1 MKLKKYFHIL
11 AAILLV
17 AACEDNDT
25 FTTSQS
31 DLLSFSVDT
40 VRIDTVFSNVSSST
54 RSFWVFNH
62 SGAGIRCSSIRLER
76 GNQSG
81 FRANVDGTYLS
92 SVVGYQ
98 VRDVEIRAGDSIRVY
113 VELTAPRQHA
123 DDPQKLEENLVFNL
137 ESGAMQKVCL
147 AGWAWDAA
155 LWRDVVV
162 TKDSVISSPNP
173 IVVHGGITVNKGA
186 TLTIASGTTLYFAN
200 TAGIQVDGTLKT
212 EGTADRPVVLRG
224 DRIDRMFDYLPYDR
238 VSGQWRGIRFGSDSY
253 GNELKYT
260 DLHGAFDGIVADSSK
275 VDSEKLHV
283 FASTIHNCQGV
294 GLQLNHCKARL
305 DNTLISNALKAC
317 LEVNGGDVVI
327 NGCTLAQF
335 YPFDTDRGAAIRF
348 RAPLQNLLCRNSL
361 ITGYADDVMMG
372 EAGDLSNYRFEN
384 CIVRTP
390 EVVGTE
396 SVRFSDVL
404 FENPKDTLTTGKKH
418 FERID
423 TENLVYDFQLDAASP
438 AIGKAN
444 AATSLPTDRN
454 GRARDEKPDIGA
466 FERK

>member
-1 MKLKKYFHIL
+1 MRLKRYFHIL

-40 VRIDTVFSNVSSST
+40 VRVDTVFSNVPSST

-62 SGAGIRCSSIRLER
+62 SGAGIRCSSILLER

-81 FRANVDGTYLS
+81 FRVNVDGIYLS

-98 VRDVEIRAGDSIRVY
+98 AQDVEIRAGDSIRIY
-113 VELTAPRQHA
+113 VELTASQQHV
-123 DDPQKLEENLVFNL
+123 DDPQRVEENLVFNL
-137 ESGAMQKVCL
+137 ESGAVQKLCL
-147 AGWAWDAA
+147 SGWAWDAM
-155 LWRDVVV
+155 LWRDMVV
-162 TKDSVISSPNP
+162 TKDSVISSTNP
-173 IVVHGGITVNKGA
+173 IVVYGGITVNKGA

-200 TAGIQVDGTLKT
+200 AAGIKVDGTLKT

-238 VSGQWRGIRFGSDSY
+238 LSGQWRGIRFGSESY
-253 GNELKYT
+253 ANELRYT
-260 DLHGAFDGIVADSSK
+260 DLHGAFDGIVADSSD

-305 DNTLISNALKAC
+305 ENTLISNTLMAC
-317 LEVNGGDVVI
+317 LEINGGDVAV

-335 YPFDTDRGAAIRF
+335 YPFDTNRGPAIRF

-372 EAGDLSNYRFEN
+372 KAGDVFNYRFED
-384 CIVRTP
+384 CIIRTP
-390 EVVGTE
+390 KITTKD
-396 SVRFSDVL
+396 SVRFSAVL
-404 FENPKDTLTTGKKH
+404 FEDPKDTLTTGKKH

-438 AIGKAN
+438 AVGRAN
-444 AATSLPTDRN
+444 ATTSLPTDRN
-454 GRARDEKPDIGA
+454 GRARDGKPDIGA